1 MSEDT
6 TGTSPDPETG
16 AEGDNDQLQAEDTL
30 LDRGVDDVLDEG
42 YSPPDRPRTNHF
54 GETPWEEVHGET
66 LDQRLAEEEP
76 DEWDREGT
84 ARTDPSR
91 AGRLVAD
98 PDALDGRQNGTY
110 ADDEGISGGAAGAEE
125 AAVHV
130 VEEPCAPAGP
140 GGPPPGPASPRAGS
154 GPAVPAGLLVAHRA
168 A

>member
-6 TGTSPDPETG
+6 TATSPDPETG
-16 AEGDNDQLQAEDTL
+16 AEGDTDQLQPEETL

-42 YSPPDRPRTNHF
+42 YSPPERPRSNHF

-76 DEWDREGT
+76 EEWER
-84 ARTDPSR
+84 DPSVRPDETR

-98 PDALDGRQNGTY
+98 PDALDGRQNDTY

-130 VEEPCAPAGP
+130 VEEP
-140 GGPPPGPASPRAGS
+140 
-154 GPAVPAGLLVAHRA
+154 
-168 A
+168 